1 MKNKMKS
8 SAFIVLI
15 IVICIMLSLAGA
27 GLVEPVEAE
36 NCLGN
41 SIDKV
46 CCAATLEDSLPIMK

>member
-1 MKNKMKS
+1 MKS